1 VSSAA
6 RTITSADRRQVSTM
20 PLFASTI
27 FLAAGLV
34 FLVQPLV
41 AKMLLPV
48 FGGTPAVWA
57 VSLVFFQAV
66 LLAGYCWAH
75 LSLRILPLRRQPFV
89 QLPLLLAPFLL
100 LPIAFASD
108 ADPGSHDPALWLLG
122 VLALGV
128 GLPFLAVSTASPVL
142 QRWFSTTGHGS
153 SGETYFLYAAS
164 NAGSLIGLLAYPLV
178 LEPRLTLEQQSRV
191 WLLGYA
197 VFVGLAALCAL
208 RVFASPD
215 TGPTT
220 RARSSPAP
228 ALGWRTRVRWTAMA
242 ALPSSLILGTTS
254 HLSTSIASVPLL
266 WVVPLAVYLVTYV
279 LAFARNAPLSSRT
292 LATGV
297 VTSSLLVAATLL
309 QLLRLPIAAL
319 VGILCA
325 NLFFVA
331 LLVHRRLASERPPV
345 ERLTEFYLLLSLGG
359 VLGGAFNALV
369 APQLFDSIAE
379 YPLALTLAVLVLPG
393 VTSIRRDVPA
403 MVFYCGGVLLA
414 LVVAGA
420 LGAGAVRAALV
431 AAVLS
436 LLLFRRRPVRL
447 AGGLALLLSLGT
459 FGVHSLHAERTFF
472 GVLTV
477 TDGPNRE
484 RLLAHGITVHGAQ
497 SLEAGRRREPLA
509 YYTREGPLGQLFE
522 ARGGDFP
529 RVGVIGLGAG
539 AVAAYGRHGDDYV
552 FYELDRSVARI
563 ATDPRWFTFLSDSPA
578 SVRIVIGDGRLELG
592 RARPAS
598 LDLIVL
604 DAFSSD
610 SVPVHLLT
618 KEAMELYLAK
628 LAPGGLVALH
638 ITNNHLEMEPVVAA
652 VAGSLGLAGLA
663 QEQHVPRAAEERGAR
678 RSHWVV
684 LARGRASLG
693 RLAADRR
700 WHELQ
705 ARPGDPV
712 WTDQFSNILSV
723 VDWRR

>member
-6 RTITSADRRQVSTM
+6 RTIARADRRQVSTM
-20 PLFASTI
+20 PLFAATI

-75 LSLRILPLRRQPFV
+75 LSLRFLPLRRQPFV
-89 QLPLLLAPFLL
+89 QLPLLLAPFVL
-100 LPIAFASD
+100 LPIGFAAD
-108 ADPGSHDPALWLLG
+108 ADPGSRDPALWLLG
-122 VLALGV
+122 VLTLAV

-142 QRWFSTTGHGS
+142 QRWFSATGHGA
-153 SGETYFLYAAS
+153 SGDPYFLYAAS
-164 NAGSLIGLLAYPLV
+164 NAGSLIGLLSYPLV

-208 RVFASPD
+208 RVF
-215 TGPTT
+215 
-220 RARSSPAP
+220 SSREALPVQALRPAAAP
-228 ALGWRTRVRWTAMA
+228 SLTWRTRIRWTAMA

-266 WVVPLAVYLVTYV
+266 WVVPLAVYLVTYI
-279 LAFARNAPLSSRT
+279 LAFARSAPLSPRT
-292 LATGV
+292 VATGV
-297 VTSSLLVAATLL
+297 VTSSLLVAGTLL

-319 VGILCA
+319 VAILCA

-379 YPLALTLAVLVLPG
+379 YPLALTLALLVLPG
-393 VTSIRRDVPA
+393 AKSLRRDAPV
-403 MVFYCGGVLLA
+403 VVVYCGAVLVA
-414 LVVAGA
+414 LVAAGA
-420 LGAGAVRAALV
+420 LGTVAIRAAL
-431 AAVLS
+431 AGAVLS
-436 LLLFRRRPVRL
+436 LLLFHRRPARL
-447 AGGLALLLSLGT
+447 AGGLALLLGLAT
-459 FGVHSLHAERTFF
+459 FGVQSLHAERTFF

-477 TDGPNRE
+477 TDGPNHE

-497 SLEAGRRREPLA
+497 SLDPARRDEPLA
-509 YYTREGPLGQLFE
+509 YYTRQGPLGQLFT
-522 ARGGDFP
+522 ARRGRFG

-539 AVAAYGRHGDDYV
+539 AVAAYGRAGDDYV

-563 ATDPRWFTFLSDSPA
+563 ATDRRWFTFLSDSPA
-578 SVRIVIGDGRLELG
+578 NVRIVIGDGRLELA
-592 RARPAS
+592 RARPAGF
-598 LDLIVL
+598 DLIVL

-618 KEAMELYLAK
+618 KEALELYLAK
-628 LAPGGLVALH
+628 LAPGGVIALH

-652 VAGSLGLAGLA
+652 VAASLGLVGVA
-663 QEQHVPRAAEERGAR
+663 QEQHVSTAAEELGAR
-678 RSHWVV
+678 RSHWVT
-684 LARGRASLG
+684 LARDPGSLG
-693 RLAADRR
+693 RLASDPR
-700 WHELQ
+700 WHPLE